1 MDEEK
6 VVQIGDGEDE
16 QWVQTHPDMKTEDK
30 IKDLSITCKPVSLFE
45 GVYIIIMY
53 KHTAI

>member
-6 VVQIGDGEDE
+6 VVQVGDGEDE
-16 QWVQTHPDMKTEDK
+16 QWVQTHADMKIEDK

-45 GVYIIIMY
+45 SVYIY
-53 KHTAI
+53 